1 MAVLD
6 CPKTIKKARKKKIK
20 IKIKIK
26 IKFVK
31 LAIF

>member
-20 IKIKIK
+20 IKIK
-26 IKFVK
+26 FVK